1 MTLSVTEQN
10 DRLFSGVITITN
22 QSGSPVWGAN
32 TDRTTR
38 CAGAIGHDGKTLT
51 VVGQGGGYSSGS
63 LIAPDE
69 MELIYTEES
78 ETFYIG
84 IDSLK
89 QV

>member
-1 MTLSVTEQN
+1 
-10 DRLFSGVITITN
+10 
-22 QSGSPVWGAN
+22 
-32 TDRTTR
+32 
-38 CAGAIGHDGKTLT
+38 

-63 LIAPDE
+63 LIASDE